1 MFDCGAHHVPVNG
14 LVAQVGPEDHLLVE
28 VGIQRHRVPLLLHQ
42 LGVLLPLQAQAA
54 NVTAVGEHQARLL
67 AYRTDGTRGKLED
80 SCIWECAA
88 DAVRGRGG
96 APGRSFGFGFN
107 T

>member
-1 MFDCGAHHVPVNG
+1 MFDRGEQEVPVNG
-14 LVAQVGPEDHLLVE
+14 LVTQVGPEDHLLVE

-67 AYRTDGTRGKLED
+67 ACRQNPRGDWWTFTFGNVLKNTGRQRTGKNPGHSYRFSVL
-80 SCIWECAA
+80 
-88 DAVRGRGG
+88 
-96 APGRSFGFGFN
+96 
-107 T
+107 